1 MNEKRFLVSGTIAGI
16 AFFLLGWLFYGI
28 IFKDFFL
35 KNENENM
42 LFIFLGCMT
51 LGFFLSYIFT
61 KWTGIVRLNTGL
73 FTGATIGLF
82 IGLYTNFVFYSMTNA
97 VPYKTM
103 GIDIAITVI
112 TSAIVGAIIAV
123 CNSKIK

>member
-1 MNEKRFLVSGTIAGI
+1 
-16 AFFLLGWLFYGI
+16 
-28 IFKDFFL
+28 
-35 KNENENM
+35 
-42 LFIFLGCMT
+42 MT
-51 LGFFLSYIFT
+51 FGFFLSYIFT
-61 KWTGIVRLNTGL
+61 KWTGIVRVNTGL
-73 FTGATIGLF
+73 LTGATIGLF

>member
-103 GIDIAITVI
+103 GIDIAITII